1 MEHKEGS
8 KKQVRGKHLNK
19 KDRITIEVMLKNR
32 HTIKEIAAQ
41 LGSHR
46 RTIEREIE
54 RETVVHLDTELKA
67 KLAYSSDRGQ
77 DVYNLNATAKGS
89 QLKLGK
95 NHKLVAFVRDQIL
108 HKQYSPDVVVAKM
121 KEAQIH

>member
-1 MEHKEGS
+1 MEHREGS

-41 LGSHR
+41 LGRHR

-54 RETVVHLDTELKA
+54 RLSEMKFFIWALGNRP
-67 KLAYSSDRGQ
+67 DR
-77 DVYNLNATAKGS
+77 
-89 QLKLGK
+89 
-95 NHKLVAFVRDQIL
+95 
-108 HKQYSPDVVVAKM
+108 
-121 KEAQIH
+121 